1 MEAVAIQQPKI
12 KLQKQ
17 SVVFDGGA
25 GDFLIT
31 GILAFLVTAFTFGI
45 CYPWALVMKER
56 WIIEHTIIDGKRLK
70 FEGSAFGLFGNW
82 IKWFFLCLVTFGI
95 YSFWVVPA
103 LQKWKADN
111 TTIAQ

>member
-56 WIIEHTIIDGKRLK
+56 WIIEHTIIDGNDSSSKARHSV
-70 FEGSAFGLFGNW
+70 FSVTGSSGFSYA
-82 IKWFFLCLVTFGI
+82 
-95 YSFWVVPA
+95 
-103 LQKWKADN
+103 
-111 TTIAQ
+111 